1 MSDTTYLFG
10 VRAASAARA
19 VAIAVALAAAPAV
32 AQAEAARADPI
43 DTTMQNCF
51 ARADRSTTAGQ
62 VQCIDA
68 AREAWEAAIDA
79 SMRSIAAN
87 APESVRRGWD
97 ESQRRWLAWRKD
109 EGMLVHAVFDTTRGS
124 SYSITQA
131 NVLLQSVRDRALAV
145 RHAASR
151 FAPPA
156 PTAVSASGVV
166 AAAAGTA
173 GSGAAAASSFASTV
187 SAGSTAGAVAG
198 ATAGSAATP
207 GSSGRAQSEDARA
220 HNERMRPCSADA
232 TCEHAQFDLR
242 RYTRALRDKLPV
254 HSRAALV
261 RAQRAWTAYF
271 DATSPLGTEAERAD
285 LIGERVATVKRLSET
300 VGND

>member
-1 MSDTTYLFG
+1 MWHSMNLLG
-10 VRAASAARA
+10 ARAKSAALGA
-19 VAIAVALAAAPAV
+19 LIAATVAAAPVLAR
-32 AQAEAARADPI
+32 AEAARADPI

-68 AREAWEAAIDA
+68 ARDAWQAAIDGA
-79 SMRSIAAN
+79 MRGIDSD
-87 APESVRRGWD
+87 APDSARRAWD
-97 ESQRRWLAWRKD
+97 ESQKRWLAWRK
-109 EGMLVHAVFDTTRGS
+109 EEALLVHAVFETTRGS
-124 SYSITQA
+124 AYSITQA

-145 RHAASR
+145 RHAAAR

-156 PTAVSASGVV
+156 PPV
-166 AAAAGTA
+166 AASAA
-173 GSGAAAASSFASTV
+173 GSGAAASGASGASGGGAV
-187 SAGSTAGAVAG
+187 SAASATSVA
-198 ATAGSAATP
+198 ART
-207 GSSGRAQSEDARA
+207 QSEDARA
-220 HNERMRPCSADA
+220 HNERMRPCTADA
-232 TCEHAQFDLR
+232 ACEHAQFDLR

-254 HSRAALV
+254 HARPVLA

-271 DATSPLGTEAERAD
+271 DATAALGTEAERAD

>member
-1 MSDTTYLFG
+1 MIPFG
-10 VRAASAARA
+10 ARA
-19 VAIAVALAAAPAV
+19 VSAVLGTLIVAAMSVAPQV
-32 AQAEAARADPI
+32 ARAEAARADPI

-51 ARADRSTTAGQ
+51 ARADRSTAAGQ

-68 AREAWEAAIDA
+68 ARDAWQAAIDA
-79 SMRSIAAN
+79 AMRSIAAN
-87 APESVRRGWD
+87 APEADRRGWD
-97 ESQRRWLAWRKD
+97 ESQRRWLAWRK
-109 EGMLVHAVFDTTRGS
+109 EETTLVHDVFETTRGS
-124 SYSITQA
+124 AYSITQA

-156 PTAVSASGVV
+156 APVAASGASAS
-166 AAAAGTA
+166 APS
-173 GSGAAAASSFASTV
+173 SGASTA
-187 SAGSTAGAVAG
+187 SAGSAVSGTATAAPIASAAPGSG
-198 ATAGSAATP
+198 PAGSAT
-207 GSSGRAQSEDARA
+207 RAQSDDARA
-220 HNERMRPCSADA
+220 HNQRMRPCTVDA
-232 TCEHAQFDLR
+232 ACEHAEFDLR
-242 RYTRALRDKLPV
+242 RYTRALRDKLPA
-254 HSRAALV
+254 HARPALI